1 MENFNWPSFLR
12 INQER
17 RYLLKSVPWPFTL
30 TSFLTEEV
38 LLFEELIYWRLTY
51 LQQICSK
58 SRTCLMGCLIEFRR
72 TYEEAHYI
80 SLYFE
85 LWFEVLTFKNNSHS
99 STINL
104 ICDIISQIGCG
115 YQNSKSHDR
124 NDEIMNLINF
134 LGTIHKTVFKACGS
148 CYFIA

>member
-1 MENFNWPSFLR
+1 MRKHITFLS
-12 INQER
+12 ILN
-17 RYLLKSVPWPFTL
+17 
-30 TSFLTEEV
+30 
-38 LLFEELIYWRLTY
+38 
-51 LQQICSK
+51 CD
-58 SRTCLMGCLIEFRR
+58 
-72 TYEEAHYI
+72 
-80 SLYFE
+80 
-85 LWFEVLTFKNNSHS
+85 FEVLTFKNNSHS